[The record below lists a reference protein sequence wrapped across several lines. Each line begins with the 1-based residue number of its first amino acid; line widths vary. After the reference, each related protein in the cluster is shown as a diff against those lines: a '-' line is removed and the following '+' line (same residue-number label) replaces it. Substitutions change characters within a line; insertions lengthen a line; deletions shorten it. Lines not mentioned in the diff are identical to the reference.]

1 MKKTD
6 PEWIWIDWFIF
17 FLRLCW
23 YLSGLLYFYMN
34 ADALGDLP
42 YLLFIGILTACYLVP
57 HLFWRPGYKNPI
69 LYPISELVLAG
80 GASIYVNII
89 LQVNLGLSMI
99 FMSFIMIGYL
109 ATKKTVR
116 WTFPIFLIIF
126 PLPRLWS
133 LDFVS
138 YLLQYFDIFIFLG
151 FGTCFNYVIQSQR
164 RTDRIIE
171 ENNKQYRL
179 IQEQNRVLQQYA
191 EQIEKVTLL
200 KERNR
205 LAKELHD
212 TIGHHFTSVTVGLDA
227 VYYLLE
233 TDVEKA
239 KQRIELLAN
248 VSRKGLQDIRK
259 HIHEIAPSENEEI
272 LSILLEQIA
281 TDFKV
286 NTDTDVQFHKH
297 GTEYPVSNSI
307 KLVFIRC
314 LQESLTNAKRHG
326 AATKIVIHFLISHT
340 DITLSVENN
349 GTPIESINPGFGLT
363 AMKERIGELHGNFT
377 ITNGKHRGVK
387 LTISVPIKEVV

>member
-1 MKKTD
+1 
-6 PEWIWIDWFIF
+6 
-17 FLRLCW
+17 
-23 YLSGLLYFYMN
+23 
-34 ADALGDLP
+34 
-42 YLLFIGILTACYLVP
+42 
-57 HLFWRPGYKNPI
+57 
-69 LYPISELVLAG
+69 
-80 GASIYVNII
+80 
-89 LQVNLGLSMI
+89 
-99 FMSFIMIGYL
+99 MIGYL
-109 ATKKTVR
+109 ATKKTVK

-133 LDFVS
+133 LDTVS

-151 FGTCFNYVIQSQR
+151 FGACFNYVIQSQR

-227 VYYLLE
+227 VSYLLE
-233 TDVEKA
+233 TDIEKA

-248 VSRKGLQDIRK
+248 VSRSGLQDIRK
-259 HIHEIAPSENEEI
+259 HIHEIAPSESEEK

-281 TDFKV
+281 TNFKE

-297 GTEYPVSNSI
+297 GTEYPVTPSI
-307 KLVFIRC
+307 KLVFIRS
-314 LQESLTNAKRHG
+314 LQEALTNAKRHG
-326 AATKIVIHFLISHT
+326 DATKIVIHFLISHT
-340 DITLSVENN
+340 AVTLSVENN
-349 GTPIESINPGFGLT
+349 GTPIETLNPGFGLT
-363 AMKERIGELHGNFT
+363 AMKERIGELHGDLA
-377 ITNGKHRGVK
+377 ITNGKYRGVK
-387 LTISVPIKEVV
+387 LTITVPIKEIV

>member
-6 PEWIWIDWFIF
+6 PDWIWIDWFIF

-23 YLSGLLYFYMN
+23 YLSGMLYFYIHIET
-34 ADALGDLP
+34 LGDLP
-42 YLLFIGILTACYLVP
+42 YLLFVCILTVCYLVP

-69 LYPISELVLAG
+69 LYPISELVLTG
-80 GASIYVNII
+80 GASIYLNIY
-89 LQVNLGLSMI
+89 LQVNLGTSVIL
-99 FMSFIMIGYL
+99 MSFLMIGYL
-109 ATKKTVR
+109 ATKKTVK
-116 WTFPIFLIIF
+116 WTFPLFLIIF

-133 LDFVS
+133 LDTVS

-151 FGTCFNYVIQSQR
+151 FGACFNYVIQSQR

-227 VYYLLE
+227 VSYLLE
-233 TDVEKA
+233 TDIEKA

-248 VSRKGLQDIRK
+248 VSRSGLQDIRK
-259 HIHEIAPSENEEI
+259 HIHEIAPSESEEK

-281 TDFKV
+281 TNFKE

-297 GTEYPVSNSI
+297 GTEYPVTPSI
-307 KLVFIRC
+307 KLVFIRS
-314 LQESLTNAKRHG
+314 LQEALTNAKRHG
-326 AATKIVIHFLISHT
+326 DATKVVIHFLISHSAV
-340 DITLSVENN
+340 TLSVENN
-349 GTPIESINPGFGLT
+349 GTPIETLNPGFGLT
-363 AMKERIGELHGNFT
+363 AMKERIEELHGDLA
-377 ITNGKHRGVK
+377 ITNGKYRGVK
-387 LTISVPIKEVV
+387 LTITVPIKEIV